1 MNKYFEKVKTLLFP
15 PYEMTENEKLIND
28 IVDLMINAEGT
39 YYKVAP
45 VSNSYF
51 IVNDDLGYVIK
62 ISYSE
67 IKVINHSFLVNG
79 VHTRAF
85 HDIMM
90 DKVSQCI
97 EEDRN
102 TFEKQVFRGEIDIL
116 NKIINQLSKKK

>member
-39 YYKVAP
+39 YFKVAP

-51 IVNDDLGYVIK
+51 IVNDNLGYVIK

-67 IKVINHSFLVNG
+67 IKVINHSFLING

-102 TFEKQVFRGEIDIL
+102 AFEKQVFKGEIDIL
-116 NKIINQLSKKK
+116 NKIINQLSLKK